1 MTVRLIYMTAGSKDE
16 AKNIGKVLIESKLAA
31 CVNIVDGMNSIYM
44 WEGELQEDQEVILI
58 AKTEAKHVREL
69 VEKVKSVHSYE
80 CPCILSIPVEGGN
93 QAFIEWI
100 LNEVK

>member
-58 AKTEAKHVREL
+58 AKTDVNHVQEI
-69 VEKVKSVHSYE
+69 VDKVKSLHSYE